1 MLPASFSPVGDY
13 TQRQQDRARGYRLLA
28 HAEIESFVEDITFSA
43 AVASVSAWSA
53 QKKVSNCLFCL
64 IAHYHDGF
72 SAPDQLSVKPFPQ
85 ERRPKVKSD
94 IKEVVDVV
102 MKQYREIHSNNHGV
116 REENLLRL
124 ILPIGVKKADIDH
137 FWMTNLSEF
146 GRRRGEVAHQAMRAQ
161 QAIDPQNELMVVNDL
176 ISGLGHLDYLVQNV
190 D

>member
-1 MLPASFSPVGDY
+1 
-13 TQRQQDRARGYRLLA
+13 
-28 HAEIESFVEDITFSA
+28 
-43 AVASVSAWSA
+43 
-53 QKKVSNCLFCL
+53 
-64 IAHYHDGF
+64 
-72 SAPDQLSVKPFPQ
+72 
-85 ERRPKVKSD
+85 
-94 IKEVVDVV
+94 